1 MVAHAASKGHV
12 TDGEQW
18 MQRFARGA
26 LVLLLL
32 VAGMIFTTG
41 TAQACSCALGSPVD
55 QMERAD
61 AVFTGEIVER
71 SGKRVDKVGK
81 NAYTAGQFTY
91 TIEVDRVFKG
101 EVNKVQ
107 EIVAGTGESS
117 CGVVFPEDGPIL
129 VFGTSTG
136 GVGSGKVAPDQ
147 YGTNLCSGSQT
158 TSSAPA
164 SFGEG
169 EPPIGAVP
177 AAAPQSEESEYVD
190 STLQGWAVLAGIGG
204 LTIGLIGLTA
214 WLLMMK
220 RRRDVSSS

>member
-1 MVAHAASKGHV
+1 
-12 TDGEQW
+12 
-18 MQRFARGA
+18 MQRFARGV
-26 LVLLLL
+26 LVLLVL

-41 TAQACSCALGSPVD
+41 TAQACSCALGSSVD

-91 TIEVDRVFKG
+91 AIEVDRVFKG
-101 EVNKVQ
+101 EVTEVQ
-107 EIVAGTGESS
+107 QVVAGTGEAS

-129 VFGTSTG
+129 VFGTSSG

-147 YGTNLCSGSQT
+147 YGTSLCSGSQT

-164 SFGEG
+164 FFGEG
-169 EPPIGAVP
+169 EPPIGAVEEVSTP
-177 AAAPQSEESEYVD
+177 TDPDYDVGQSAVPSWVLVAGVAFLAAAG
-190 STLQGWAVLAGIGG
+190 LGIG
-204 LTIGLIGLTA
+204 
-214 WLLMMK
+214 LLVAR
-220 RRRDVSSS
+220 RRRD